1 MLATLPSSTPNTH
14 KELSSLAA
22 LGRWQAAAM
31 HRLVYPPH
39 RASHHRPCARRRGA
53 WRPDRARGVVPGRVG
68 AAVPHSV
75 AWCCQ
80 PHIHLQYGWQ
90 EVGLGALS
98 QALCRA
104 PPPYSS
110 GGARSHRPRK
120 QRGFQRRSVAVDWRS
135 RHLCVARARIVQW
148 PAGGGGPHAPCFMA
162 ACRLTPQKP
171 SRWSLAADLRRWARQ
186 RSAREGDKSVP
197 VRVGRYL

>member
-68 AAVPHSV
+68 AAGPHSV

-120 QRGFQRRSVAVDWRS
+120 QRGFQRRRIAVDWRS

-148 PAGGGGPHAPCFMA
+148 PAGGGGPHASFVG
-162 ACRLTPQKP
+162 R
-171 SRWSLAADLRRWARQ
+171 SGAADPTRHSPGRTRR
-186 RSAREGDKSVP
+186 V
-197 VRVGRYL
+197 VRRR